1 MLTQKVED
9 YTVGMARQK
18 QQQQQKRLITV
29 ITKIKLSNL
38 CTTLYSFVLEKFSER
53 QRYWQRQQHLT
64 IPNIII
70 MKKDGVYKEMIALST
85 WLILLLTM
93 LLC

>member
-1 MLTQKVED
+1 MRTQKVED
-9 YTVGMARQK
+9 DTVGMASQK
-18 QQQQQKRLITV
+18 QQQQKRLITV

-64 IPNIII
+64 IP
-70 MKKDGVYKEMIALST
+70 
-85 WLILLLTM
+85 
-93 LLC
+93 